1 MVKKTRWG
9 KPVKEHVEVKDTN
22 ILVNSVDDVHA
33 AKKPC
38 TDTTAEMTH
47 FSTVTNWKPA
57 ANAKVLGF
65 YGHKEGKQ
73 YAEFS
78 NFFPHA
84 FAFTLPSYCQKP
96 GFPADVE
103 VQFSEAA
110 IMLSKAALMGDLD
123 TFHQI
128 MKAST
133 PGKAKQLGRQV
144 KPWDEALWI
153 THIEETAFHVVSQKF
168 ESSPRLRGVLL
179 GTGNKHLAEMTANDQ
194 MWGTGVHLGTPE
206 ASDPSKWEGR
216 NVLGNALMQARTFIR
231 EKILMSAN
239 NEGV

>member
-57 ANAKVLGF
+57 ANA
-65 YGHKEGKQ
+65 
-73 YAEFS
+73 
-78 NFFPHA
+78 
-84 FAFTLPSYCQKP
+84 
-96 GFPADVE
+96 E